1 MSTDECD
8 DVLADGAWQ
17 RVFQER
23 PEALTGEE
31 KRAWLAQQR
40 GVTVGSDAFFPFGD
54 NVERARKSGASYIVE
69 PGGSIRDDNV
79 IETANKYGITMAFTG
94 MRLFHH

>member
-1 MSTDECD
+1 MS
-8 DVLADGAWQ
+8 
-17 RVFQER
+17 
-23 PEALTGEE
+23 
-31 KRAWLAQQR
+31 

-54 NVERARKSGASYIVE
+54 NVERARKSGVDYIAE

-79 IETANKYGITMAFTG
+79 IEVANKYGIAMSFTG

>member
-1 MSTDECD
+1 M
-8 DVLADGAWQ
+8 LADGVWQ
-17 RVFQER
+17 RVFKER
-23 PEALTGEE
+23 PEALS
-31 KRAWLAQQR
+31 AQERKEWIARQN

-54 NVERARKSGASYIVE
+54 NVERARKSGVSYIVE